1 MTHVFVYGTLKHG
14 FGNHRAL
21 LRDATFVGKGT
32 TILPFVMRSNGGFPV
47 VLRHRA
53 DESEIAHNISGEIYE
68 VNDRT
73 LAQLDGLEGHPNWY
87 EREEVTVDV
96 ADTGVQQSCWMYIGT
111 HFRQPHALPLCP
123 VDASGAYVWN
133 AATRLEA
140 REARA

>member
-53 DESEIAHNISGEIYE
+53 DETGLAHNISGEIYE
-68 VNDRT
+68 VDDTVLR
-73 LAQLDGLEGHPNWY
+73 QLDGLEGHPNWY
-87 EREEVTVDV
+87 EREEVAVDV

-111 HFRQPHALPLCP
+111 HFRQPHEMTLCP
-123 VDASGAYVWN
+123 VDASGAYVWGSEPQFG
-133 AATRLEA
+133 LK
-140 REARA
+140 EARA